1 MNNRIYKKG
10 LAVVLII
17 ALLIMTYLGIKLST
31 KEEII
36 FKDYENNI
44 ENDANAE
51 NSEVLFV
58 DIDGAVIKPG
68 VYELVKGSRVND
80 AIIMAGGLN
89 DNAYTKNLNK
99 ARLLNDGEK
108 IYILNLEEVNENK
121 YSSESSK
128 LINLNTA
135 SKEMLMTIS
144 GIGDVYAQRIIDYR
158 NKKSFGSIEEIK
170 NVDGIGEKTFEKM
183 KELITVD

>member
-17 ALLIMTYLGIKLST
+17 ALLIMAYLGIKLST
-31 KEEII
+31 KEEIV
-36 FKDYENNI
+36 FKEYENNI
-44 ENDANAE
+44 ENDDNAE
-51 NSEVLFV
+51 KSEVLFV
-58 DIDGAVIKPG
+58 DIDGAVKTPG
-68 VYELVKGSRVND
+68 VYELKEGSRVND

-108 IYILNLEEVNENK
+108 IYILSIDEIDE
-121 YSSESSK
+121 SETNISSK
-128 LINLNTA
+128 LININTA

-158 NKKSFGSIEEIK
+158 NKKSFSSVEEIK
-170 NVDGIGEKTFEKM
+170 NVNGIGEKTFEKM
-183 KELITVD
+183 KDMITVD